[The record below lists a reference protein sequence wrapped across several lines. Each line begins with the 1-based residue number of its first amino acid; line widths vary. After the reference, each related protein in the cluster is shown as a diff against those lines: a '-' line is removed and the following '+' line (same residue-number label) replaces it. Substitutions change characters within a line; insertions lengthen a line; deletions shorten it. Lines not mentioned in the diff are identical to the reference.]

1 MAVIRSGDHLIVPET
16 TVKFAINIHGIES
29 TAMGSK
35 ERWIGEAF
43 TADDVWQHR
52 ITKSLFECQT
62 PFQQLSIVESGV
74 YGKALVLD
82 GHWQTCTGDEFL
94 YHEPLVHTPMAL
106 HGHARRVLIAGGAD
120 GGAAREV
127 LKWKSVE
134 QIVMVDIDAVAV
146 DACRTWLP
154 EVHQG
159 SLCDP
164 RVQIEIADA
173 YDFIKTQRGWD
184 VIIVD
189 LTDPIESGPAYKL
202 FTREFF
208 SLCRDAL
215 ATGGYFIN
223 QAGALSPPL
232 MTPLARTA
240 KTIGSVFSATK
251 VVQTFVPT
259 YGSPWGLILASDAEI
274 PFPQTAGKIDRLL
287 AEQTVGQ
294 FKMFDEQTLNS
305 LLQPAKY
312 VRDRIAEE
320 TVVYTL
326 DNPPQLARN

>member
-1 MAVIRSGDHLIVPET
+1 MSAE
-16 TVKFAINIHGIES
+16 
-29 TAMGSK
+29 

-52 ITKSLFECQT
+52 ISKSLFECQT
-62 PFQQLSIVESGV
+62 PFQQLSIVESGI

-127 LKWKSVE
+127 LKWKAVE
-134 QIVMVDIDAVAV
+134 QIVMVDIDVAAV

-159 SLCDP
+159 SLSNP

-173 YDFIKTQRGWD
+173 YDFIQSQRGWD
-184 VIIVD
+184 IIIVD

-208 SLCRDAL
+208 SFCRDAL
-215 ATGGYFIN
+215 TADGYFIN

-232 MTPLARTA
+232 IAPFARTA
-240 KTIGSVFSATK
+240 KTIASVFDSTK
-251 VVQTFVPT
+251 TVHTHVPT
-259 YGSPWGLILASDAEI
+259 YGSPWGLVLATDAVI
-274 PFPQTAGKIDRLL
+274 PFPPRVGVIDQIL
-287 AEQTVGQ
+287 AEQTNGALR
-294 FKMFDEQTLNS
+294 MFDEQTLNS
-305 LLQPAKY
+305 LLQPPKY
-312 VRDRIAEE
+312 VRERIDAE